1 MSLINRMLRD
11 LSSRQPPAGNV
22 MSGIQL
28 PGGAAPA
35 RGGALGRIG
44 ALLVLVVVFTGGL
57 WFVFGP
63 KPVKIPQPR
72 QAPPGAVV
80 VTEPGLPQA
89 AEAPPATA
97 SAQPSEPARL
107 KMDTELSSA
116 GKPAPAPATAA
127 QPVPAE
133 PAAAPPQP
141 PKVASKPRPKPA
153 PKPAP
158 ATDPASP
165 PTETAATSVATPSA
179 RTPRAT
185 EVYADARRALERG
198 DQPAAEKLLLDAL
211 ALDPRMHGAREDLGN
226 LRVRQGRFDEAEANA
241 RAGFELDPSY
251 AGYRRLAARIE
262 LARGQA
268 AAAVVVL
275 EQNPPAVERDTEYHA
290 LLASAY
296 QRVGRHE
303 DAARSYQALARV
315 QPDQAPWWAGYGLS
329 RDALGDAAGA
339 LTAYAR
345 ARQLGNLDPR
355 VLEHI
360 NQRTL
365 ALQPAG

>member
-11 LSSRQPPAGNV
+11 LSSRQPAAGDV

-28 PGGAAPA
+28 PGAAAPP
-35 RGGALGRIG
+35 RGGALGRIA

-57 WFVFGP
+57 WFAFGP

-72 QAPPGAVV
+72 QAPSGAVV

-89 AEAPPATA
+89 AEAPPAPA
-97 SAQPSEPARL
+97 NAQPSESAHL
-107 KMDTELSSA
+107 KMDTELSSS
-116 GKPAPAPATAA
+116 GQPDPAPAAPAPPA
-127 QPVPAE
+127 PAE
-133 PAAAPPQP
+133 PVAASPP
-141 PKVASKPRPKPA
+141 PKVASKSRPR
-153 PKPAP
+153 PAP
-158 ATDPASP
+158 ASPATGSG
-165 PTETAATSVATPSA
+165 TTSVTTVS
-179 RTPRAT
+179 PRAPQAAA
-185 EVYADARRALERG
+185 VYADARRALERG
-198 DQPAAEKLLLDAL
+198 DQQAAEKLLLDAL
-211 ALDPRMHGAREDLGN
+211 ALDPKMHGAREDLGN

-241 RAGFELDPSY
+241 RAGFELDPAY

-262 LARGQA
+262 LARGRP

-275 EQNPPAVERDTEYHA
+275 EQNPPAVERDAEYHA

-296 QRVGRHE
+296 QRIGRHE
-303 DAARSYQALARV
+303 EASQRYQALARL
-315 QPDQAPWWAGYGLS
+315 QPDQASWWAGYGLS